1 MKTIEIKEDLYWIGG
16 LDPTLE
22 IFDIVMATEYGTT
35 YNSYLVKGE
44 KIAIVETVK
53 EHFFEDFLAKISAVT
68 DPAKIDY
75 IIIDHTEPDHTGAL
89 RRLLEVAPHAEV
101 ICSRPASM
109 YLREML
115 NREFRHRVVKDGDT
129 LDLGQGKVLHF
140 ISAPLL
146 HWPDSMYTYL
156 PALKAIFTCDS
167 FGCHYTEED
176 LVFEEQVKNQENFLA
191 AQRYYFDVIMSPFSS
206 YVLSAYEKVK
216 NLDID
221 VICPGHGPIL
231 QEKPWETVERFCAW
245 AREMQMVPEKV
256 FIGYVSAYGYTR
268 KMALTIGDE
277 LRKAGLPVTL
287 LDLGESDI
295 TAINRAIRSARAIL
309 LGSPTINQDTVM
321 PVWETLAT
329 VSPIMDR
336 DKIAGAFG
344 SFGWS
349 GEAVDII
356 TERMRG
362 LKLQVV
368 EPIKVKFIPSESQ
381 LEECRAFARTIARAL
396 Q

>member
-1 MKTIEIKEDLYWIGG
+1 MQTMEIKKDLYWIGG

-35 YNSYLVKGE
+35 YNSYLIKGE

-53 EHFFEDFLAKISAVT
+53 ERFFEDFLAKISAVVE
-68 DPAKIDY
+68 PVSIDY

-101 ICSRPASM
+101 VCSRPASM
-109 YLREML
+109 YLKEML
-115 NREFRHRVVKDGDT
+115 NREFRHQIVKDGDT

-156 PALKAIFTCDS
+156 PALQTIFTCDS
-167 FGCHYTEED
+167 FGCHYTEGD
-176 LVFEEQVKNQENFLA
+176 AVFEDQIEKREDFLK
-191 AQRYYFDVIMSPFSS
+191 AQRYYFDVILSPFSN
-206 YVLSAYEKVK
+206 YVISACEKIK
-216 NLDID
+216 NLDIAL
-221 VICPGHGPIL
+221 ICPGHGPIL
-231 QEKPWETVERFCAW
+231 REKPWESVERFRKW
-245 AREMQMVPEKV
+245 AEEMQSVAEGV
-256 FIGYVSAYGYTR
+256 FVGYVSAYGYTEKIAR
-268 KMALTIGDE
+268 TIGDE
-277 LRKAGLPVTL
+277 LVKAELKVTL
-287 LDLGESDI
+287 LDLGEKDV
-295 TAINRAIRSARAIL
+295 TAINAAIRAARAIV

-321 PVWETLAT
+321 PVWETLAM

-336 DKIAGAFG
+336 GKIAGAFG
-344 SFGWS
+344 SYGWS

-368 EPIKVKFIPSESQ
+368 EPLKIKFIPSETQ
-381 LEECRAFARTIARAL
+381 LDECRAFARSIAGAL